1 MCLSDH
7 NSIKYIPAKLEKLK
21 FREKEMSKL
30 LESLLL
36 YKERIVPLLGL
47 HGVGKSALARNTLHY
62 VA

>member
-30 LESLLL
+30 IESLLIC
-36 YKERIVPLLGL
+36 KERIVPLLGL